1 MPTNPLRLE
10 PGGRVALFRSSEDRK
25 AREAGVDESRIP
37 PGQYYTDKW
46 PVLHAGS
53 VPKVDLAGWDFRV
66 FGLVKEP
73 IRLSFDELVGV
84 ATQEQDSDIHCVTR
98 WTKLDMPWKGVPMRT
113 VLDRVQPLDSA
124 LFVIA
129 HAEQGY

>member
-1 MPTNPLRLE
+1 MQPISADTMRP
-10 PGGRVALFRSSEDRK
+10 VDHVVSLFRSSKDRK

-73 IRLSFDELVGV
+73 IRLSFDELVGSTRRSRT
-84 ATQEQDSDIHCVTR
+84 ATSTASPAGR
-98 WTKLDMPWKGVPMRT
+98 SWTCPGRACP
-113 VLDRVQPLDSA
+113 
-124 LFVIA
+124 
-129 HAEQGY
+129 